1 MRATRRLRSPR
12 TSLIERCRPADRKG
26 RVGRSP
32 LRRPFATQCLIYREI
47 RMDGII
53 TASDARVVQRLLG
66 MPAST
71 RQLLAM
77 DRGFSRTG
85 GIACGDEVASM
96 LRKRSDQ
103 PISTL
108 ARWIVGRTVV
118 SFEWQSRLLLPLF
131 QFDLSDMSPR
141 LGVVDVIRELSDA
154 FDDWEFAS

>member
-1 MRATRRLRSPR
+1 MCEVGERRKVD
-12 TSLIERCRPADRKG
+12 RPAG
-26 RVGRSP
+26 R
-32 LRRPFATQCLIYREI
+32 LIYRGI
-47 RMDGII
+47 RMDGLI

-96 LRKRSDQ
+96 LRKHSDQ

-118 SFEWQSRLLLPLF
+118 SFESQSQLLLPLF

-141 LGVVDVIRELSDA
+141 IGVIEVIRELSNA